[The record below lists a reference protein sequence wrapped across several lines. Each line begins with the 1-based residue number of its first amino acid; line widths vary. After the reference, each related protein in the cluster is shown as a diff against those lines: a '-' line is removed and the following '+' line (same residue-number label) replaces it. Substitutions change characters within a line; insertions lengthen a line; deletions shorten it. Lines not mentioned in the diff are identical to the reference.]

1 MFASFHAWWTVALLV
16 TFIGIVIWAYSST
29 RKEDFDEAARL
40 PLDDDE
46 DATATSGATSGPTS
60 GRIDGDAHG

>member
-1 MFASFHAWWTVALLV
+1 MFASIHAWWTVALLA

-40 PLDDDE
+40 PLDEDE
-46 DATATSGATSGPTS
+46 DEAIVTS
-60 GRIDGDAHG
+60 RKDGNAHG

>member
-1 MFASFHAWWTVALLV
+1 MFASIHAWWTAALFV

-29 RKEDFDEAARL
+29 RKKDFDEAARL

-46 DATATSGATSGPTS
+46 DAMVTSART
-60 GRIDGDAHG
+60 DGDAHG